1 MNITS
6 EKKIKRI
13 KQGGTTTVEFSI
25 VAAVIFLVLFSVM
38 ELGRLI
44 YNWAMLNESSRQ
56 AARMAAVCMPDER
69 QAVADNVAARLDI
82 AMGSFSGT
90 NINIRYLT
98 DGMAEVSN
106 PQSNLNEIRY
116 VQASIENYT
125 FQPVLPL
132 PTNLAIQ
139 SPDFTT
145 TLRAESLGRTTSGDI
160 PCFP

>member
-1 MNITS
+1 MDIKP
-6 EKKIKRI
+6 EKKRAFK
-13 KQGGTTTVEFSI
+13 KQQGTTTVEFSI
-25 VAAVIFLVLFSVM
+25 VAAVIFIVLFAVM
-38 ELGRLI
+38 EFGRLI

-56 AARMAAVCMPDER
+56 AVRMAAVCMPDER
-69 QAVADNVAARLDI
+69 QAVADDVAARLDI
-82 AMGSFSGT
+82 AMGSFNGS

-98 DGMAEVSN
+98 DGMATVSN
-106 PQSNLNEIRY
+106 PQTNLNAIRY
-116 VQASIENYT
+116 VQASIVNYT
-125 FQPVLPL
+125 FQPILPL

>member
-1 MNITS
+1 MNITP
-6 EKKIKRI
+6 EKKRTVR
-13 KQGGTTTVEFSI
+13 KQRGTTTVEFSI
-25 VAAVIFLVLFSVM
+25 VAGVIFLVLFSVM

-44 YNWAMLNESSRQ
+44 YNWSMLNESSRQ
-56 AARMAAVCMPDER
+56 AARLAAVCMPDER
-69 QAVADNVAARLDI
+69 QAVADDVAARLDI
-82 AMGSFSGT
+82 AMGSFNGS

-98 DGMAEVSN
+98 DGMATVSN
-106 PQSNLNEIRY
+106 PQSNLSDIRY
-116 VQASIENYT
+116 VQASIVGYT